1 MLKAVMYCD
10 KKLTIILYTK
20 CMDLKTMLQSG
31 ILDTNLLLKNFRKKD
46 LIEELQDLVNKDFAE
61 LEKNED
67 YSKNVMELVSL
78 IFAYEQLIKQKSEK
92 NQDLQTSIFHKEF
105 LDKLKKLRNHYV
117 HSSLSK

>member
-1 MLKAVMYCD
+1 MLKVITYCD
-10 KKLTIILYTK
+10 KKLTIIQYTK

-31 ILDTNLLLKNFRKKD
+31 ILDTNLLLKNFRKND
-46 LIEELQDLVNKDFAE
+46 LIRELQDLVNKDFAE

-78 IFAYEQLIKQKSEK
+78 IFAYEQLLKQKSEK
-92 NQDLQTSIFHKEF
+92 NQDLQTSIFPKEF
-105 LDKLKKLRNHYV
+105 LDKLKRLRNHYV